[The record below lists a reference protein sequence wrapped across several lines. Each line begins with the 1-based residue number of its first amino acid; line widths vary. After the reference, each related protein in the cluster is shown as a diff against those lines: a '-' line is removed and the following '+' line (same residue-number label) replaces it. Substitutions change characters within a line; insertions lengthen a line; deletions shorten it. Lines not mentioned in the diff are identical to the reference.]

1 MDGFQWLLFFLFI
14 QVIHFLGTWKLYRA
28 AGENPWKAIV
38 PVYNA
43 IVLLKILHRPK
54 WWVLL
59 LFLPVINLMMFMVL
73 WVDTVKHF
81 GKNSPLHGVIA
92 VLSLGLFIYT
102 VNYQKNPKY
111 IADKSIVL
119 FGLIGCHF

>member
-73 WVDTVKHF
+73 WVDIVKHF
-81 GKNSPLHGVIA
+81 GKKQSYTWRYSCFIFR
-92 VLSLGLFIYT
+92 FIYL
-102 VNYQKNPKY
+102 YRQLPK
-111 IADKSIVL
+111 KSKIY
-119 FGLIGCHF
+119 CR